1 MTRLENREF
10 PLKEL
15 QPPMAN
21 GEVIFEEPWQGR
33 VFAMTILLNKAGL
46 FSWDE
51 FQSELILTIEQ
62 WEREG
67 DKSEDYKYYERF
79 SDALNSLLGKKG
91 IVEGEELVERT
102 EEYVNRPHSHDH

>member
-1 MTRLENREF
+1 MTRLEDKEF
-10 PLKEL
+10 PLEEL

-51 FQSELILTIEQ
+51 FQSELILTSKQ
-62 WEREG
+62 WDREG
-67 DKSEDYKYYERF
+67 DKSEDYRYYERF

-91 IVEGEELVERT
+91 IVAGEEPVSYTHLT
-102 EEYVNRPHSHDH
+102 LPTNREV

>member
-1 MTRLENREF
+1 MTRLEHKEF
-10 PLKEL
+10 PLEEL

-51 FQSELILTIEQ
+51 FQSELISTIGH
-62 WEREG
+62 WDKEG
-67 DKSEDYKYYERF
+67 DRSEGYEYYERF

-91 IVEGEELVERT
+91 IVAVEELLEKT
-102 EEYVNRPHSHDH
+102 EEYVNRPHGHDH

>member
-1 MTRLENREF
+1 MTRLEDREF

-91 IVEGEELVERT
+91 LLQEKSLLKELR
-102 EEYVNRPHSHDH
+102 YVNRPHGHDH

>member
-1 MTRLENREF
+1 MTRLEDREF

-33 VFAMTILLNKAGL
+33 VFAMSILLNKAGL

-51 FQSELILTIEQ
+51 FQSQLISTIEQ

-79 SDALNSLLGKKG
+79 SDALNSLLGKKR
-91 IVEGEELVERT
+91 IVAGEELVERT
-102 EEYVNRPHSHDH
+102 EEYVNRPHGHDH

>member
-1 MTRLENREF
+1 MTRLEDREF

-33 VFAMTILLNKAGL
+33 VFAMSILLNKAGL

-51 FQSELILTIEQ
+51 FQSQLISTIEQ

-67 DKSEDYKYYERF
+67 DNSEDYKYYERF

-91 IVEGEELVERT
+91 IVAGEELVERT
-102 EEYVNRPHSHDH
+102 EEYVNRPHGHDH

>member
-1 MTRLENREF
+1 MTRLEDKEF
-10 PLKEL
+10 PLEEL

-51 FQSELILTIEQ
+51 FQSELIATIGH
-62 WEREG
+62 WDKEG
-67 DKSEDYKYYERF
+67 DQSEGYEYYERF

-91 IVEGEELVERT
+91 IVAGEELVERT
-102 EEYVNRPHSHDH
+102 EEYVNRPHGHDH

>member
-1 MTRLENREF
+1 MTILEDGEF

-21 GEVIFEEPWQGR
+21 GEVIFDEPWQGR
-33 VFAMTILLNKAGL
+33 VFAMSILLNKAGL

-51 FQSELILTIEQ
+51 FQSQLISTIEQ

-67 DKSEDYKYYERF
+67 DKSEDYKYYDCF

-91 IVEGEELVERT
+91 IVAGEELVERT
-102 EEYVNRPHSHDH
+102 EEYVNRPHGHDH

>member
-1 MTRLENREF
+1 MTSLEDREV
-10 PLKEL
+10 PLEEL
-15 QPPMAN
+15 QVPMAN
-21 GEVIFEEPWQGR
+21 GEVIFEEPWQCR

-67 DKSEDYKYYERF
+67 DKSEDYRYYERF

-91 IVEGEELVERT
+91 IVAGQQLLERT
-102 EEYVNRPHSHDH
+102 DEYLNRPHGHDH